1 MFRAYALDLEKIE
14 PLIKNESSLS
24 IYDDVKTSKIIE
36 TLEDILSA
44 KKEFLKADDLR
55 NLFFPS
61 AECPVFLS
69 HSGQNKQNVRKFAQ
83 WLKKNFEINAF
94 IDSDLWGCIA
104 DLQRKIDAKYSKG
117 DNGKYDYEKRN
128 YSTAHV
134 HMMLSH
140 ALTQMID
147 YSECFIFL
155 KSSESISIQDTQKGT
170 FSPWI
175 FHELATVDTIRE
187 NRNRKSLPKDLM
199 KHESFSKA
207 IGGTENEIK
216 IFYPVP
222 CNLLISL
229 SKRDLENWQSNF
241 MNPYSDRLKRIMK
254 YAGTLCE
261 DNGDEITIAKTKW
274 EKALNW
280 LYKNYQKREVRYET
294 SNLL

>member
-1 MFRAYALDLEKIE
+1 MFRAYALDLENIE
-14 PLIKNESSLS
+14 PLIKNESSSS
-24 IYDDVKTSKIIE
+24 IYDGVKKSKIIE

-44 KKEFLKADDLR
+44 KKEFLNAKDLCD
-55 NLFFPS
+55 LFFPS

-69 HSGQNKQNVRKFAQ
+69 HSGQNKRSVQKFAQ

-117 DNGKYDYEKRN
+117 DDGKYDYKKRN

-187 NRNRKSLPKDLM
+187 NPNRKSLPQEKEKVQTRTFSNCCD
-199 KHESFSKA
+199 ESL
-207 IGGTENEIK
+207 K
-216 IFYPVP
+216 IFYPIPYKRPVP
-222 CNLLISL
+222 LVKS
-229 SKRDLENWQSNF
+229 DLENWQSYF
-241 MNPYSDRLKRIMK
+241 MNPYSDRLSRIMK
-254 YAGTLCE
+254 YAGMLCE
-261 DNGDEITIAKTKW
+261 DNGNEITNAKKKW

-280 LYKNYQKREVRYET
+280 LYKNY
-294 SNLL
+294 